1 MDQPQVA
8 LFRRSPEG
16 ISIVSTTQT
25 RTQTAQVSCVNKPNR
40 YSTEE
45 AITHIGGP
53 GWKIT
58 VPDAIRKI
66 ENYEWTFYTLVG
78 GKRAEVDVRTSASG
92 RKYLQTKA
100 DGYWNN
106 NLLALAECP

>member
-1 MDQPQVA
+1 MVA
-8 LFRRSPEG
+8 SA
-16 ISIVSTTQT
+16 TK
-25 RTQTAQVSCVNKPNR
+25 TAQVECVNKPNR
-40 YSTEE
+40 HSSEE

-66 ENYEWTFYTLVG
+66 ENREWEFYTMVG
-78 GKRAEVDVRTSASG
+78 GKRADIDVRTSKSG
-92 RKYLQTKA
+92 RKFLQTYA

-106 NLLALAECP
+106 NLLALPECR